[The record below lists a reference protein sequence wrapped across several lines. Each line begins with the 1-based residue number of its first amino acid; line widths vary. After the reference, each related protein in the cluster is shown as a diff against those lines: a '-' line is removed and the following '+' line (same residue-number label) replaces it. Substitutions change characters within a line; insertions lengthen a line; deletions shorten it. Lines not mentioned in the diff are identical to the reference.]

1 MTISVQSPPLRA
13 RERRKLIVRAALFS
27 WAKVL
32 TCDEDAAL
40 GANVVLEV
48 DTALVYVA
56 LAVGVVSSIHVSV
69 GTGGSVRTTVTVV
82 LITDRRPYCSFAV
95 KYAVCTA
102 IFQQF

>member
-13 RERRKLIVRAALFS
+13 RERRKLVVRAALFS

-40 GANVVLEV
+40 GA
-48 DTALVYVA
+48 DVA
-56 LAVGVVSSIHVSV
+56 LAAGVVSSIHVSV

-82 LITDRRPYCSFAV
+82 LIMDGRPYCSFAV

>member
-1 MTISVQSPPLRA
+1 M
-13 RERRKLIVRAALFS
+13 RAALFS

-82 LITDRRPYCSFAV
+82 LIVDRRPYCSFAV

>member
-13 RERRKLIVRAALFS
+13 RERRKLVVWAALFS

-40 GANVVLEV
+40 GANVV
-48 DTALVYVA
+48 